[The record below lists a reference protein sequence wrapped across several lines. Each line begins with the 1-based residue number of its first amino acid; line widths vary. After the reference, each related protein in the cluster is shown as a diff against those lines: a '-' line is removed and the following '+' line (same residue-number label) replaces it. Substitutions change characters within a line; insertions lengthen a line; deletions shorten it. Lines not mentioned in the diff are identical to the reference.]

1 MAKNGAGNTMNI
13 PKIIDTLNHLFSSSR
28 FVFWHDEDAHFFE
41 VISQLECSDIRA
53 IQTDNT
59 PSLQLKIDIEQSDP
73 TSKWLFYSQKPVPA
87 ADQDWL
93 LDIRMRS
100 KAFFADETSMQL
112 EELGLH
118 TLSLRSHLKARSQ
131 FLRAKDRFE
140 RMKKLVMPTDTE
152 ADLDR
157 KMIAILIRADQA
169 DLTSMLLKLF
179 TSMDNNGN
187 VDLNIEPRGWA
198 ELSSYGLLP
207 SFWML
212 IKDEFGYDVSDSSL
226 RDLLFRILVSD
237 LAKGLAGKLPV
248 GLTHFLL
255 PDRAKAASASVF
267 LSQWR
272 GNISHFSSYES
283 ISTEVAQQLQLGQ
296 LISGIHA
303 EDMLNAMTFS
313 EIEKLIIIDLRDRI
327 INSSGSALDIVHDVF
342 ARRRDGHWANPKL
355 ASNSDSTRAMLCCYE
370 ALEAA
375 AHFYALKSRYSEGFS
390 FASAEEAAN
399 LYHKE
404 LFRFDQTYRHFHRA
418 AEQVDVHGWTLLQN
432 LRKQVESAYTDWF
445 LPHLSLAWGKVIEG
459 DNGLLSHWK
468 LPEWT
473 SQTDFYQ
480 SKVKT
485 VLANPNIK
493 RVFVII
499 SDALRFEAA
508 EELSRIINSRN
519 KYQASLSTLLGVLP
533 SYTKLGMAALLPHSS
548 LAFKEGVELSV
559 TVDGKSTADL
569 LARDAILAKIGG
581 MAIHWEELTSL
592 GKDKARERVRDA
604 NVVYIYH
611 DRIDL
616 LGDKAVSERQTFE
629 AVSKTFEELNG
640 VVGFLMGNLNAS
652 TVLITADHG
661 FLYQESALDDADRS
675 TLDIKTVGAIVTKK
689 RYVIGRKLGYT
700 DKAWCG
706 NTAITAGMTET
717 DSLDFWVPKG
727 ATRFHFVGGARF
739 VHGSAMPQE
748 VIVPLITIKV
758 SGSDK
763 AKTSQV
769 NISPL
774 MTSTKVVNNL
784 PRFEFIQTEPVS
796 TKILPRTV
804 VLSLRDDETLISSEH
819 TITFDS
825 SSNAMDER
833 KKSVILTLKNGS
845 YDPKK
850 DYHLV
855 VRDADS
861 KVELHRITLK
871 IDLALANDF

>member
-1 MAKNGAGNTMNI
+1 MSKS
-13 PKIIDTLNHLFSSSR
+13 KIVETLINLFSEHR
-28 FVFWHDEDAHFFE
+28 FVFWHDDDAHFAE
-41 VISQLECSDIRA
+41 EAAALEGHDIHVVN
-53 IQTDNT
+53 TETT
-59 PSLQLKIDIEQSDP
+59 PSLKLKIDIEQSNP
-73 TSKWLFYSQKPVPA
+73 TSKWLFYSQRPVPV

-100 KAFFADETSMQL
+100 KPFFADETSMQL

-118 TLSLRSHLKARSQ
+118 TLSLRSHLKARAQ

-140 RMKKLVMPTDTE
+140 RMKKLVLPTDTE

-157 KMIAILIRADQA
+157 KMMAILIRADQP
-169 DLTSMLLKLF
+169 DLASMLLKLF
-179 TSMDNNGN
+179 TSMDHNGN
-187 VDLNIEPRGWA
+187 VDLNIEPRGWV
-198 ELSSYGLLP
+198 ELSTYGLLP
-207 SFWML
+207 SFWTLMKNEL
-212 IKDEFGYDVSDSSL
+212 GYEVSDPSL

-237 LAKGLAGKLPV
+237 LAKGLAGNLPV
-248 GLTHFLL
+248 SLTHFLL

-272 GNISHFSSYES
+272 GNITHFSSYDS
-283 ISTEVAQQLQLGQ
+283 ISMEVAQQLQLGQ

-303 EDMLNAMTFS
+303 EDLLNAMTFA

-327 INSSGSALDIVHDVF
+327 LTNAGSALDIVRDVF

-355 ASNSDSTRAMLCCYE
+355 ASNSDTTRAMLCCYE

-375 AHFYALKSRYSEGFS
+375 AHFYSLKSRYSEGFS
-390 FASAEEAAN
+390 FATAVEAAD
-399 LYHKE
+399 LYRKE
-404 LFRFDQTYRHFHRA
+404 LFRFDQNYRHFHRA
-418 AEQVDVHGWTLLQN
+418 AEQVDVHGWTLLQG
-432 LRKQVESAYTDWF
+432 LRKQVEIAYTDWF

-468 LPEWT
+468 LPDWT

-508 EELSRIINSRN
+508 EELSRIINGRN
-519 KYQASLSTLLGVLP
+519 KYEASLSTLLGVLP

-569 LARDAILAKIGG
+569 VARDAILAKIGG

-629 AVSKTFEELNG
+629 AVSKTFEELNS

-675 TLDIKTVGAIVTKK
+675 TLDIKAAGAIVTKK

-706 NTAITAGMTET
+706 NTSITAGMAEA

-748 VIVPLITIKV
+748 VVVPLITIKV

-769 NISPL
+769 TIAPL
-774 MTSTKVVNNL
+774 IMSTKVVNNL

-796 TKILPRTV
+796 TKVLPRTV
-804 VLSLRDDETLISSEH
+804 VLSLRDGDTLISSEH

-825 SSNAMDER
+825 SSNSMDER
-833 KKSVILTLKNGS
+833 KKSVILTVKNGG
-845 YDPKK
+845 YDAKK